1 MIPLTERWPVFSER
15 EAAAS
20 AQIRVCH
27 FMSADLWAGAEVQL
41 RTTASYLVDRPDV
54 HLTAVLLNEGR
65 LASELRALGIE
76 VTIVDERR
84 HSSAAIVIFLAQFLR
99 CHDIQILHT
108 HRYKDTVLGTVA
120 AKLAGVRRVVRT
132 VHGLTEPLRG
142 WERVRFH
149 AYRAVERVALRSC
162 ADRLIAVSHDL
173 ARALEADGHRRS
185 AVVPIHN
192 GVDVARVRA
201 CRDRREIRR
210 QLGIPADAIVFGT
223 LGRLSP
229 VKDHGTLLRAAQ
241 RVIREQRKARF
252 LIVGDGPL
260 RDDLVIAASQLGVS
274 RACVIAGARDDIDDV
289 LGAMDVFVLSSLH
302 EGIPM
307 ALLEAMAIGKPVVAT
322 AVGGVPEIV
331 THREN
336 GLLVTPRDDRA
347 LAEACLEISGT
358 PALAARLGSAARQ
371 RVAEHFSYEAGGK
384 ALVDVYHSLDA
395 TDRRDG
401 RVSSRDVSAPRLAWE
416 LTGGLIRI
424 AKRRASRSIEWRGA
438 RYQMDQIRRHPA
450 RLERVLE
457 SARTILVVCHGN
469 IIRSAFAGELLKQ
482 RLVGARVHIR
492 SAGLAA
498 VAGNPSHPVAVR
510 IAASRGVDLENHA
523 ASPVDAESVA
533 ASDVVFVMD
542 ISLLITMRRRF
553 PEARPKTFLLACLAG
568 ETPLEIQDPVDGD
581 APRFEACFDHIS
593 EAVRCIVGAL
603 PAAPTVQ

>member
-1 MIPLTERWPVFSER
+1 MLPLTEHWPVFSER
-15 EAAAS
+15 ES
-20 AQIRVCH
+20 ARSAPMRVCH

-41 RTTASYLVDRPDV
+41 LTTASYLVDRPDI
-54 HLTAVLLNEGR
+54 HLTVVLLNEGR
-65 LASELRALGIE
+65 LAFELRALGIE
-76 VTIVDERR
+76 VAIVDESR
-84 HSSAAIVIFLAQFLR
+84 HSSAAIVAFLARFLR
-99 CHDIQILHT
+99 RHDIQILHT

-120 AKLAGVRRVVRT
+120 AKVAGVPRVVRT
-132 VHGLTEPLRG
+132 VHGRTEPLSG
-142 WERVRFH
+142 WERVRFQ

-162 ADRLIAVSHDL
+162 ADRLIAVSDDL

-192 GVDVARVRA
+192 GVDVTRARA
-201 CRDRREIRR
+201 CRDRREVRR

-229 VKDHGTLLRAAQ
+229 VKDHHTLLCAAQ

-274 RACVIAGARDDIDDV
+274 RTCVFAGARDDIYDV

-302 EGIPM
+302 EGMPM

-322 AVGGVPEIV
+322 AVGGVPEVV

-336 GLLVTPRDDRA
+336 GLLVRPRDDRA
-347 LAEACLEISGT
+347 LAEACLEIPGT
-358 PALAARLGSAARQ
+358 PALAARLGTAARQ
-371 RVAEHFSYEAGGK
+371 TVAEHFSSEAGGK
-384 ALVDVYHSLDA
+384 ALVDVYHSLHA
-395 TDRRDG
+395 TDRCDA
-401 RVSSRDVSAPRLAWE
+401 RVSSRDLSAPRLAWE

-424 AKRRASRSIEWRGA
+424 ARRRASRAIECRRA
-438 RYQMDQIRRHPA
+438 RHEMIQIRRHPA
-450 RLERVLE
+450 RLERGLE

-482 RLVGARVHIR
+482 RLDGASVDVR

-510 IAASRGVDLENHA
+510 LAGSRGVDLENHA
-523 ASPVDAESVA
+523 AFPVDAESVA
-533 ASDVVFVMD
+533 TSDIVFVMD
-542 ISLLITMRRRF
+542 IALLVTMRRRF
-553 PEARPKTFLLACLAG
+553 PEARSKTFLLACLAG
-568 ETPLEIQDPVDGD
+568 GTPLEILDPVDGD
-581 APRFEACFDHIS
+581 LPRFEACFDHIS
-593 EAVRCIVGAL
+593 QAVHSIVGAL
-603 PAAPTVQ
+603 AAVPSVP